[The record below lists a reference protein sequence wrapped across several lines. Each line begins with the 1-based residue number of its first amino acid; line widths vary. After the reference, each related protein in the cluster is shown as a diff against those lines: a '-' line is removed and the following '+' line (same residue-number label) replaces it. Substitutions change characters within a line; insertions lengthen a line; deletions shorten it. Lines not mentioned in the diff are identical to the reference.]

1 MGLPSAEFDRMAISD
16 VAEWIENRNK
26 TEEQQLKKEIQ
37 LLHFLAKDVAQIL
50 GATEEHPPKEP
61 WDFFPELFGQD
72 KKEYEEQRAEAE
84 MSMYKARMI
93 DYALQHNNRRKEA
106 DGWKE

>member
-1 MGLPSAEFDRMAISD
+1 MGLPSTEFDQMSIADVSD
-16 VAEWIENRNK
+16 WIENRNR

-50 GATEEHPPKEP
+50 GATKEHPPKEP
-61 WDFFPELFGQD
+61 WDFFPDLFKKD
-72 KKEYEEQRAEAE
+72 KEDFESESADAE
-84 MSMYKARMI
+84 MALYKARMI
-93 DYALQHNNRRKEA
+93 DFALKHNHRREA